1 MVKASFPFGRTF
13 AILIPKNKEGALFT
27 VPDNIGQH
35 IQQLRQ
41 EKGLSLSELAGR
53 ADVAKSYLSN
63 VERNIQSN
71 PSIQFIEKI
80 AEALD
85 VSVHILLYGELA
97 EEEPLDSDWFKL
109 VQEAMA
115 SGVSKR
121 EFKEFLDYQKW
132 RIEQK
137 NQ

>member
-1 MVKASFPFGRTF
+1 M
-13 AILIPKNKEGALFT
+13 
-27 VPDNIGQH
+27 PDNIGQH

-85 VSVHILLYGELA
+85 VSVHILLYGEA
-97 EEEPLDSDWFKL
+97 SDNQEEALDADWFKL
-109 VQEAMA
+109 VQEAMS
-115 SGVSKR
+115 SGVSKK

-132 RIEQK
+132 RLEQK

>member
-1 MVKASFPFGRTF
+1 M
-13 AILIPKNKEGALFT
+13 
-27 VPDNIGQH
+27 PDNIGQH

>member
-1 MVKASFPFGRTF
+1 M
-13 AILIPKNKEGALFT
+13 
-27 VPDNIGQH
+27 PDNMGQRIH
-35 IQQLRQ
+35 QLRL
-41 EKGLSLSELAGR
+41 EKGLSLSELADR

-80 AEALD
+80 AEALQ
-85 VSVHILLYGELA
+85 VSIHTLLYGEAPDA
-97 EEEPLDSDWFKL
+97 EEEPLDADWFRL

-121 EFKEFLDYQKW
+121 EFKEFLEYQKW
-132 RIEQK
+132 KLEQK
-137 NQ
+137 D

>member
-1 MVKASFPFGRTF
+1 MPENMGSR
-13 AILIPKNKEGALFT
+13 I
-27 VPDNIGQH
+27 H
-35 IQQLRQ
+35 HLRL
-41 EKGLSLSELAGR
+41 EKGFSLSELADK

-80 AEALD
+80 ADALQ
-85 VSVHILLYGELA
+85 VSIHALLYGEPVNVQ
-97 EEEPLDSDWFKL
+97 ESPLDGEWSRL

-115 SGVSKR
+115 SGISKR

-132 RIEQK
+132 RLEQK
-137 NQ
+137 DS

>member
-1 MVKASFPFGRTF
+1 M
-13 AILIPKNKEGALFT
+13 
-27 VPDNIGQH
+27 PDNIGQN
-35 IQQLRQ
+35 IQQLRL
-41 EKGLSLSELAGR
+41 EKGLSLSELAGK

-85 VSVHILLYGELA
+85 VSVQSLLYGNLSDS
-97 EEEPLDSDWFKL
+97 EEEPLDADWFRL
-109 VQEAMA
+109 IQEAMS

-132 RIEQK
+132 RLEQK
-137 NQ
+137 DE